1 MTEGGEHDGEGAPTV
16 ECIPLLQN
24 VFSYYRMYSLTIECV
39 LLLSNVFPYYR
50 MCSLTTGHQRQ
61 KEESMTEKERQR
73 RELARKRAIEEE
85 VEKVCCPVVR
95 NRTPRGRGHGTHLA
109 VTAPQMGRSHHHL
122 TDDALADHGDPVGL
136 DGTSDRCCVV

>member
-1 MTEGGEHDGEGAPTV
+1 
-16 ECIPLLQN
+16 
-24 VFSYYRMYSLTIECV
+24 MYSLTIECV

-50 MCSLTTGHQRQ
+50 MCSLTPGHQRQ